1 MKTKEINPS
10 NQSIYCYP
18 GTSILI
24 NNRNIKDK
32 QELLKLENMLVNY
45 NLTQLILGEGDFKR
59 DLTYDHYLA
68 IHRYLFESLY
78 PFAGKLREEFT
89 NKTND
94 EIQGEDGIR
103 IYCNPDFI
111 YEALNERL
119 KLMKRQAVKVK
130 SKDQLLD
137 FLTESYMEL
146 YYIHPFREGNS
157 RTLREFLREY
167 VELMDKLLFDFGH
180 YKLEYN
186 NLTEECRKNFI
197 RAVIWNTSSD
207 QQKQKNSL
215 PLLRKSIEQCL
226 VEYEKVNGEHHVR

>member
-18 GTSILI
+18 GTSVLI
-24 NNRNIKDK
+24 NNRNIMDK
-32 QELLKLENMLVNY
+32 KELLQLEKMLVNY
-45 NLTQLILGEGDFKR
+45 NLTELILGKGDFKR
-59 DLTYDHYLA
+59 DLTYNHYLA

-94 EIQGEDGIR
+94 EIEGEEGIR

-111 YEALNERL
+111 YDALNERL
-119 KLMKRQAVKVK
+119 KLMKKQAVKVK

-137 FLTESYMEL
+137 FLADNYMKL

-167 VELMDKLLFDFGH
+167 VELMDQLLFDFGH
-180 YKLEYN
+180 YRFEYG
-186 NLTEECRKNFI
+186 NLTDECRDNFT
-197 RAVIWNTSSD
+197 RAVIWNTSTDS
-207 QQKQKNSL
+207 QKQKDSL
-215 PLLRKSIEQCL
+215 PLLRQAIAQCL
-226 VEYEKVNGEHHVR
+226 VEYEKENGEHHVR

>member
-18 GTSILI
+18 GTSVFI
-24 NNRNIKDK
+24 NNRNIMDK
-32 QELLKLENMLVNY
+32 KELLQLEKMLVNY
-45 NLTQLILGEGDFKR
+45 NLTELILGKGNFKR
-59 DLTYDHYLA
+59 DLTYNHYLA

-94 EIQGEDGIR
+94 EIEGEEGIR

-111 YEALNERL
+111 YDALNERL
-119 KLMKRQAVKVK
+119 KLMKKQAVKVK

-137 FLTESYMEL
+137 FLADNYMEL

-167 VELMDKLLFDFGH
+167 VELMDQLLFDFGH
-180 YKLEYN
+180 YRLEYG
-186 NLTEECRKNFI
+186 NLTDECRDNFT
-197 RAVIWNTSSD
+197 RAVIWNTSTDS
-207 QQKQKNSL
+207 QKQKDSL
-215 PLLRKSIEQCL
+215 PLLRQAIAQCL
-226 VEYEKVNGEHHVR
+226 VEYEKENGEHHVR